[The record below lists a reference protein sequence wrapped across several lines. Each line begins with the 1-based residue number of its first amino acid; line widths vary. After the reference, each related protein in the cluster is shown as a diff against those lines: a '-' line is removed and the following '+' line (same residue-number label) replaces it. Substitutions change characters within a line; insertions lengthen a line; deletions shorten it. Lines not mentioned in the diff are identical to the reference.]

1 MNSSSSVATVTDAD
15 FPARVHSAP
24 GLVLV
29 DVWAGWCT
37 PCLTLKPVIER
48 LAESYRDRVTVLTLD
63 ADTNLETVT
72 RFDVRSLPTVLL
84 FADGALVE
92 RSTGAQSYGRYT
104 EMLDHQL
111 AARAAGR
118 PPEPVAAATAVNAPP
133 RDDSPTMREVRE
145 LAVSAE
151 PLVLFKHS
159 ATCPISSTA
168 KRQFDAFADAH
179 PEGPTRIVVVQRER
193 PLSNAI
199 EDALGVQHESPQA
212 IVVQGG
218 RVVWHASHGRI
229 TADALKQAVKTAG
242 LQTAAPQTAS

>member
-1 MNSSSSVATVTDAD
+1 MSDSSCVAAVTDAD
-15 FPARVHSAP
+15 FPARVVAASGP
-24 GLVLV
+24 VLV
-29 DVWAGWCT
+29 DVWAAWCT
-37 PCLTLKPVIER
+37 PCLTLKPVIDR

-84 FADGALVE
+84 FAGGALVE
-92 RSTGAQSYGRYT
+92 RSTGAQSYGRYA
-104 EMLDHQL
+104 EMLDRQL
-111 AARAAGR
+111 AARAAGVA
-118 PPEPVAAATAVNAPP
+118 PVPFSAVAPASTPTAT
-133 RDDSPTMREVRE
+133 DDPMMREVRA

-168 KRQFDAFADAH
+168 KRHFDAFVDAH
-179 PEGPTRIVVVQRER
+179 PEVPTRLVVVQRER
-193 PLSNAI
+193 LLSNAI

-218 RVVWHASHGRI
+218 AVVWHASHGRI
-229 TADALKQAVKTAG
+229 TVSALEQAVRM
-242 LQTAAPQTAS
+242 AAPNN

>member
-1 MNSSSSVATVTDAD
+1 M
-15 FPARVHSAP
+15 
-24 GLVLV
+24 

-84 FADGALVE
+84 FADGALVD
-92 RSTGAQSYGRYT
+92 RTTGAQSAGRYQA
-104 EMLDHQL
+104 MLDRHL
-111 AARAAGR
+111 AARAAGIA
-118 PPEPVAAATAVNAPP
+118 PVPVTAATPATPASPPP
-133 RDDSPTMREVRE
+133 REDSPLMREVRE

-159 ATCPISSTA
+159 ATCPISTTA
-168 KRQFDAFADAH
+168 KRQFDAFVAAH
-179 PEGPTRIVVVQRER
+179 PTVPTRLVVVQHER

-218 RVVWHASHGRI
+218 SVVWHASHGRI
-229 TADALKQAVKTAG
+229 TADTLAQAVKM
-242 LQTAAPQTAS
+242 AAPAR